1 MTYLEVVWQLLSA
14 GVTRV
19 HRDEDGTRLV
29 QHQLGSFEVEPRHSL
44 VDGDLNALDLL
55 PNYRQHF
62 QLYPVEFVETRPG
75 ARLRK
80 TLEELTHRLVVQP
93 VRTVEHHALRRNTHQ
108 LQKLTNNNNS

>member
-1 MTYLEVVWQLLSA
+1 MTDLEVVRQLLSA

-19 HRDEDGTRLV
+19 HRDEDGTRRV

-55 PNYRQHF
+55 RNHRQYF
-62 QLYPVEFVETRPG
+62 QLYPVEFVEARPG

-80 TLEELTHRLVVQP
+80 TVEELAHRLVVQP
-93 VRTVEHHALRRNTHQ
+93 VRHTVEHHALRRNTHQ
-108 LQKLTNNNNS
+108 LNVAEIIQ